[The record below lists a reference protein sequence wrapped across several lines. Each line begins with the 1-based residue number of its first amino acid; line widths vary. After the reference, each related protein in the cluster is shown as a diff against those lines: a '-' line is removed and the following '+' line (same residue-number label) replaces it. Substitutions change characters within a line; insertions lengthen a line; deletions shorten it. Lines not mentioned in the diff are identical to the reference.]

1 MKPTHLLLPLLPITL
16 AQAPPTPSPILL
28 SSIKAL
34 TLRSASLTTSRRTPP
49 IPQLTCVGGSAC
61 ALHTIDVMRCT
72 NAGSEYGKEDVQWTC
87 RAELPEE
94 FRLGSTEVVCEG
106 FEGPE
111 DEWVLKGSCG
121 VEYRLV
127 LTERGRERFGDGGEK
142 GGFGDGE
149 RGGGGEKGLG
159 ERAFEVVFW
168 AIFLGIV
175 ALILRSVFTNNGGG
189 AVPHPRRRRTPN
201 TGGHGY
207 DDNNDNDD
215 GHDDPP
221 PPYTPHAKPS
231 PRSSTSSNPSSWRPG
246 FFTGAATGAAA
257 GYAMGSRNAPQQGQA
272 GPSNWFG
279 GGGGQ
284 SASRPSFR
292 SGGASSSSP
301 PGGLSGATYESTG
314 FGGSRRR

>member
-1 MKPTHLLLPLLPITL
+1 MRLPAILPISLLLTCCQTN
-16 AQAPPTPSPILL
+16 AQAPPSHTPILL
-28 SSIKAL
+28 SSIKTL

-87 RAELPEE
+87 RAELPGE

-127 LTERGRERFGDGGEK
+127 LTERGVERFGEK

-149 RGGGGEKGLG
+149 RGGGGGEKGLG

-168 AIFLGIV
+168 AIFLG
-175 ALILRSVFTNNGGG
+175 
-189 AVPHPRRRRTPN
+189 
-201 TGGHGY
+201 
-207 DDNNDNDD
+207 
-215 GHDDPP
+215 
-221 PPYTPHAKPS
+221 
-231 PRSSTSSNPSSWRPG
+231 G
-246 FFTGAATGAAA
+246 FF
-257 GYAMGSRNAPQQGQA
+257 SL
-272 GPSNWFG
+272 FCV
-279 GGGGQ
+279 
-284 SASRPSFR
+284 SF
-292 SGGASSSSP
+292 ALP
-301 PGGLSGATYESTG
+301 LLIIL
-314 FGGSRRR
+314 